1 MFAAEESALAV
12 SGPRFVPKVE
22 RAPLAVASAEGSA
35 IVVNLALPPVRKF
48 LQKGILIRKSVRV
61 ARGKGYQK
69 WQQDI
74 FPSERMIPSGH

>member
-1 MFAAEESALAV
+1 MLAAQALY
-12 SGPRFVPKVE
+12 FVPE
-22 RAPLAVASAEGSA
+22 LRRAPLAVASAEGSA